1 MNILTRTMA
10 QGVPSSGR
18 VPCSPR
24 QSVGANPPPPPR
36 SWRTDSGGRQGE
48 RLHFIMALK
57 SWNWLVVALCLCDHG
72 SAARFPFPCDS
83 HIYCTGELLHKVQMA
98 KLFDDDKH
106 FVDMKLKV
114 NPDVILEAFRNLTS
128 PTAELTKEQLKLF
141 VKTYFDAPGQEF
153 EKWTPA
159 DWGDHPQILQKI
171 PDQKLR
177 LWATELHALWKV
189 LGRKITQNV
198 QSHPELYSQIYVPKP
213 LIVPGGRFREYYY
226 WDSYWIIK
234 GLLLSEMSET
244 SKGMIENFLYLMQRF
259 ELIPNGGRI
268 YYERRSQPPFLVL
281 MMESY
286 INVTNDLDFLKQS
299 IDLLDKE
306 YEFWMKNRVMP
317 VSIGSKTHHLNR
329 YIVEAAGPRPESFS
343 KDVELA
349 QAVPEAAQGDLWMEL
364 KTGAESGWDFSS
376 RWFIDSNGKNNGT
389 LKDTKTKQVLPVDLN
404 SILCKNERIL
414 AIFHKLLGNFS
425 QAQYYEDALKR
436 RIDAVRDVFWDE
448 TQGVWFDYNLLTNH
462 SNTAFYASNLAPL
475 WAECF
480 AEQEAGKTAEMVIRY
495 LEGQQLLSY
504 KNGIPTSLVTS
515 GEQWDYPNAWPPLQQ
530 MIIEGLA
537 KSNSEAGQR
546 IAFQQAQ
553 KWIHSNW
560 HLYEKRQAMF
570 EKYDVSG
577 DGKPGGGGEY
587 DVQVGFGWTNGVA
600 LQLLDQYGDQLT
612 SGVTGLT
619 CFTLLAVLPA
629 NFLLSQF

>member
-1 MNILTRTMA
+1 MLNSLALVILIETA
-10 QGVPSSGR
+10 ASK
-18 VPCSPR
+18 
-24 QSVGANPPPPPR
+24 
-36 SWRTDSGGRQGE
+36 
-48 RLHFIMALK
+48 LHLIMALK

-72 SAARFPFPCDS
+72 SATRFPSPCDS
-83 HIYCTGELLHKVQMA
+83 HIYCTGKLLHKVQMA

-106 FVDMKLKV
+106 FVDMKLKM
-114 NPDVILEAFRNLTS
+114 NPGVVLAAFRNLTS
-128 PTAELTKEQLKLF
+128 PIAEITKEQLKLF

-159 DWGDHPQILQKI
+159 DWCDHPQILQKI
-171 PDQKLR
+171 SDQKLR
-177 LWATELHALWKV
+177 LWATELHALWKS
-189 LGRKITQNV
+189 LGRKIKLDV
-198 QSHPELYSQIYVPKP
+198 QAHPELYSQVYVPKP

-234 GLLLSEMSET
+234 GLLLSDMRET

-259 ELIPNGGRI
+259 EFIPNGGRI

-317 VSIGSKTHHLNR
+317 VSVGSKTHRLNR
-329 YIVEAAGPRPESFS
+329 YIVEAAGPRPESYS

-349 QAVPEAAQGDLWMEL
+349 QAVPEEDLWIEL

-376 RWFIDSNGKNNGT
+376 RWFIDPNGKNNGT
-389 LKDTKTKQVLPVDLN
+389 LKDTKTTQILPVDLN
-404 SILCKNERIL
+404 SVLCKNERIL
-414 AIFHKLLGNFS
+414 AMFHKLLGNFS
-425 QAQYYEDALKR
+425 KAQYYEDALKH
-436 RIDAVRDVFWDE
+436 RIDAVHDVFWDE
-448 TQGVWFDYNLLTNH
+448 TQGVWFDYNLITNH
-462 SNTAFYASNLAPL
+462 SNTAFYASNLVPL

-480 AEQEAGKTAEMVIRY
+480 VEQEPGKIAERVIRY
-495 LEGQQLLSY
+495 LENQQLLSY
-504 KNGIPTSLVTS
+504 KNGIPTSLLPS

-560 HLYEKRQAMF
+560 QLYEKHQAMF
-570 EKYDVSG
+570 EKYDVNG
-577 DGKPGGGGEY
+577 DGNPGGGGEY

-600 LQLLDQYGDQLT
+600 LQLLDEYGDQLT
-612 SGVTGLT
+612 SGVTGQTCLT
-619 CFTLLAVLPA
+619 LFAVLPA
-629 NFLLSQF
+629 SFLLSQF

>member
-1 MNILTRTMA
+1 MLNSLALVILIETA
-10 QGVPSSGR
+10 ASK
-18 VPCSPR
+18 
-24 QSVGANPPPPPR
+24 
-36 SWRTDSGGRQGE
+36 
-48 RLHFIMALK
+48 LHLIMALK

-72 SAARFPFPCDS
+72 SATRFPSPCDS
-83 HIYCTGELLHKVQMA
+83 HIYCTGKLLHKVQMA

-106 FVDMKLKV
+106 FVDMKLKM
-114 NPDVILEAFRNLTS
+114 NPGVVLAAFRNLTS
-128 PTAELTKEQLKLF
+128 PIAEITKEQLKLF

-159 DWGDHPQILQKI
+159 DWCDHPQILQKI
-171 PDQKLR
+171 SDQKLR
-177 LWATELHALWKV
+177 LWATELHALWKS
-189 LGRKITQNV
+189 LGRKIKLDV
-198 QSHPELYSQIYVPKP
+198 QAHPELYSQVYVPKP

-234 GLLLSEMSET
+234 GLLLSDMRET

-259 ELIPNGGRI
+259 EFIPNGGRI

-286 INVTNDLDFLKQS
+286 INVTNDLDFLK
-299 IDLLDKE
+299 
-306 YEFWMKNRVMP
+306 
-317 VSIGSKTHHLNR
+317 
-329 YIVEAAGPRPESFS
+329 PESYS

-349 QAVPEAAQGDLWMEL
+349 QAVPEEDLWIEL

-376 RWFIDSNGKNNGT
+376 RWFIDPNGKNNGT
-389 LKDTKTKQVLPVDLN
+389 LKDTKTTQILPVDLN
-404 SILCKNERIL
+404 SVLCKNERIL
-414 AIFHKLLGNFS
+414 AMFHKLLGNFS
-425 QAQYYEDALKR
+425 KAQYYEDALKH
-436 RIDAVRDVFWDE
+436 RIDAVHDVFWDE
-448 TQGVWFDYNLLTNH
+448 TQGVWFDYNLITNH
-462 SNTAFYASNLAPL
+462 SNTAFYASNLVPL

-480 AEQEAGKTAEMVIRY
+480 VEQEPGKIAERVIRY
-495 LEGQQLLSY
+495 LENQQLLSY
-504 KNGIPTSLVTS
+504 KNGIPTSLLPS

-560 HLYEKRQAMF
+560 QLYEKHQAMF
-570 EKYDVSG
+570 EKYDVNG
-577 DGKPGGGGEY
+577 DGNPGGGGEY

-600 LQLLDQYGDQLT
+600 LQLLDEYGDQLT
-612 SGVTGLT
+612 SGVTGQTCLT
-619 CFTLLAVLPA
+619 LFAVLPA
-629 NFLLSQF
+629 SFLLSQF